1 MAGPS
6 DQDKL
11 SDDWGLDDIGAAN
24 FDVSAD
30 ESEMSEE
37 DRAAAAAAEWA
48 AMLEGTDGDGD
59 GGADRVLNQDEI
71 DSLLGFD
78 ASAGSNVELTGVQA
92 LINSALVSY
101 ERLPMLEIV
110 FDRLVRLAT
119 TSLRNFTSDNVEVT
133 MDSISSVRFGDYL
146 NSIPLP
152 AILSVIKAEE
162 WDNYG
167 LLTVDSNLIYSMI
180 DVLLGGRR
188 VGGNIRVEGRPYTT
202 IEMALA
208 RRLIEVIL
216 DDTHRAFDPVTQI
229 NFKLERMETNP
240 RFAAI
245 SRPGNAA
252 ILIELRIEMDDRGGK
267 IEILLPYATIEP
279 IREQLLQMFMGEK
292 FGRDPIWEG
301 HLATEIYQADVE
313 IEAVLHEQDLPLS
326 KVLNLEP
333 GQTVM
338 FDRGPSDPV
347 RLRCGDV
354 ELTEAIMGHIGNHV
368 SVRVTRPLNPPKV
381 TMAAF
386 EAIDESL
393 EGR

>member
-11 SDDWGLDDIGAAN
+11 TDDWGLEDQAVPVDPAEQSDEEKAA
-24 FDVSAD
+24 
-30 ESEMSEE
+30 E
-37 DRAAAAAAEWA
+37 AAAEWA
-48 AMLEGTDGDGD
+48 AMLEGDNGDGE
-59 GGADRVLNQDEI
+59 GGPDRVLNQDEI

-78 ASAGSNVELTGVQA
+78 ASVGSNVELTGVQA

-152 AILSVIKAEE
+152 AILSVIRAEE
-162 WDNYG
+162 WENYG
-167 LLTVDSNLIYSMI
+167 LLTVDSSLIYSMI

-188 VGGNIRVEGRPYTT
+188 IGGNIRVEGRPYTT

-208 RRLIEVIL
+208 RKMIEIIL
-216 DDTHRAFDPVTQI
+216 EDTHRAFEPVTQV

-267 IEILLPYATIEP
+267 IEILLPYSTIEP

-301 HLATEIYQADVE
+301 HLATEIYSADVE

-326 KVLNLEP
+326 RMLAMKP
-333 GQTVM
+333 GDTVM
-338 FDRGPSDPV
+338 FERSPTDPV

-354 ELTEAIMGHIGNHV
+354 DLTEAIMGHIGNHV
-368 SVRVTRPLNPPKV
+368 SVRITRPLNPPKV

-386 EAIDESL
+386 EAIDETL

>member
-1 MAGPS
+1 MAG
-6 DQDKL
+6 DADKEGL
-11 SDDWGLDDIGAAN
+11 SDDWAK
-24 FDVSAD
+24 
-30 ESEMSEE
+30 
-37 DRAAAAAAEWA
+37 
-48 AMLEGTDGDGD
+48 MLEDEQGGDDGV
-59 GGADRVLNQDEI
+59 DRVLNQDEI

-78 ASAGSNVELTGVQA
+78 ASASGNVELSGVRA

-101 ERLPMLEIV
+101 ERLPMLEIA

-119 TSLRNFTSDNVEVT
+119 TTLRNFTSDNVEVAL
-133 MDSISSVRFGDYL
+133 DSISSVRFGDYL

-162 WDNYG
+162 WDNFG
-167 LLTVDSNLIYSMI
+167 LLTVDSSLIYSMI

-188 VGGNIRVEGRPYTT
+188 GSSVIRVEGRPYTT

-208 RRLIEVIL
+208 RRMIEHVL
-216 DDTHRAFDPVTQI
+216 DDMHKAFEPLTQI
-229 NFKLERMETNP
+229 SFKLDRMETNP

-252 ILIELRIEMDDRGGK
+252 ILVELRIDMDDRGGK

-279 IREQLLQMFMGEK
+279 IREQLLQMYMGEK

-301 HLATEIYQADVE
+301 HLATEIYAADTEV
-313 IEAVLHEQDLPLS
+313 EAVLHELDLPLS
-326 KVLNLEP
+326 RVLKLGVGE
-333 GQTVM
+333 TIM
-338 FDRGPSDPV
+338 FDRTPSDPV
-347 RLRCGDV
+347 TLRCGDV
-354 ELTEAIMGHIGNHV
+354 ELTKAVMGHIGNNV

-386 EAIDESL
+386 EAME
-393 EGR
+393 EKAEKKP

>member
-1 MAGPS
+1 MAGPTE
-6 DQDKL
+6 QDKL
-11 SDDWGLDDIGAAN
+11 ADEWGLDGI
-24 FDVSAD
+24 VSAAEVVNEDDMTD
-30 ESEMSEE
+30 EEK
-37 DRAAAAAAEWA
+37 AAAAAAEWA
-48 AMLEGTDGDGD
+48 AMLEGTDADGD

-78 ASAGSNVELTGVQA
+78 ASVGSNVELTGVQA

-162 WDNYG
+162 WENYG
-167 LLTVDSNLIYSMI
+167 LLTVDSSLIYSMI

-208 RRLIEVIL
+208 RRMIEVIL
-216 DDTHRAFDPVTQI
+216 DDTHRAFEPVTQV

-292 FGRDPIWEG
+292 FGRDATWEG
-301 HLATEIYQADVE
+301 HLATEIYSADVE
-313 IEAVLHEQDLPLS
+313 VEAVLHEQDLPLS
-326 KVLNLEP
+326 RMLAIKP
-333 GQTVM
+333 GDTVM
-338 FDRGPSDPV
+338 FERSPSDPV

-354 ELTEAIMGHIGNHV
+354 ELTEAVMGHIGNHV
-368 SVRVTRPLNPPKV
+368 SVRVSRPLNPPKV

-386 EAIDESL
+386 EAIDEKV

>member
-1 MAGPS
+1 MAGPT

-11 SDDWGLDDIGAAN
+11 SEDWGLDDLDAAGSSFN
-24 FDVSAD
+24 IPDGD
-30 ESEMSEE
+30 GEE
-37 DRAAAAAAEWA
+37 DWA
-48 AMLEGTDGDGD
+48 AMLKASQDAAAD
-59 GGADRVLNQDEI
+59 GGADRVLNQNEI
-71 DSLLGFD
+71 DNLFGFD
-78 ASAGSNVELTGVQA
+78 ETAAGGVELSGVQA

-119 TSLRNFTSDNVEVT
+119 TSLRNFTSDNVEVSL
-133 MDSISSVRFGDYL
+133 DSISSVRFGDYL

-162 WDNYG
+162 WENYG

-188 VGGNIRVEGRPYTT
+188 SGVNVRVEGRPYTT
-202 IEMALA
+202 IELALA
-208 RRLIEVIL
+208 QRLIEVIL
-216 DDTHRAFDPVTQI
+216 EDTQRAFEPVTTV

-245 SRPGNAA
+245 SRPNNAA

-279 IREQLLQMFMGEK
+279 IRELLLQMFMGEK

-301 HLATEIYQADVE
+301 HLATEIYQADVQ
-313 IEAVLHEQDLPLS
+313 IEAVLHEQELPLS
-326 KVLNLEP
+326 RLLALKP
-333 GQTVM
+333 GDTVM
-338 FDRGPSDPV
+338 FERSPSDPIL
-347 RLRCGDV
+347 LRCGDV
-354 ELTEAIMGHIGNHV
+354 DLTEATMGHIGNYV
-368 SVRVTRPLNPPKV
+368 SVRVERPLNPPKV

-386 EAIDESL
+386 EAIDESM

>member
-1 MAGPS
+1 MAGS
-6 DQDKL
+6 SEQDKL
-11 SDDWGLDDIGAAN
+11 SEDWTLDDAIVGLDVPEQSDEEKAA
-24 FDVSAD
+24 
-30 ESEMSEE
+30 E
-37 DRAAAAAAEWA
+37 AAAEWA
-48 AMLEGTDGDGD
+48 AMLEGGGDDENGV
-59 GGADRVLNQDEI
+59 DRVLNQDEI

-78 ASAGSNVELTGVQA
+78 ASIGDDVELTGVQA

-152 AILSVIKAEE
+152 AILSVIRAEE
-162 WDNYG
+162 WENYG
-167 LLTVDSNLIYSMI
+167 LLTVDSSLIYSMI

-188 VGGNIRVEGRPYTT
+188 INGNIRVEGRPYTT

-208 RRLIEVIL
+208 RKMIEIIL
-216 DDTHRAFDPVTQI
+216 EDTHRAFEPVTQV

-245 SRPGNAA
+245 SRPANAA

-267 IEILLPYATIEP
+267 VEILLPYATIEP

-301 HLATEIYQADVE
+301 HLATEIYSAEVE
-313 IEAVLHEQDLPLS
+313 IEAILHEQDLPLS
-326 KVLNLEP
+326 RMLSMKR
-333 GQTVM
+333 GDTVM
-338 FDRGPSDPV
+338 FERLPSDPV

-368 SVRVTRPLNPPKV
+368 SVRVARPLNPPKV

-386 EAIDESL
+386 EALDEKL
-393 EGR
+393 EQK